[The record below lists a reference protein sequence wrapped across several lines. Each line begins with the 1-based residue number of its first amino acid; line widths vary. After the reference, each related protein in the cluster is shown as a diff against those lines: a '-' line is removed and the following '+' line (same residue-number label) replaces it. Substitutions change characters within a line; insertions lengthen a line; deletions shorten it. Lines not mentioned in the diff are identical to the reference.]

1 MIGFAANFLP
11 WVLVPRVTFV
21 YHYFASVPFIIL
33 ATVLFFEDLYDKK
46 TWAKPVIIGFMVL
59 VVALYALFYPVLTGI
74 PMTSIH
80 ASLLKWLPSWSLY

>member
-1 MIGFAANFLP
+1 M
-11 WVLVPRVTFV
+11 
-21 YHYFASVPFIIL
+21 PFIIL

-74 PMTSIH
+74 PMTSFH
-80 ASLLKWLPSWSLY
+80 ASLLKWLPSWTLY

>member
-1 MIGFAANFLP
+1 MRVRAVQGYGKRDKRIWWVVIGFAANFLP

-46 TWAKPVIIGFMVL
+46 TWQSPSSS
-59 VVALYALFYPVLTGI
+59 AL
-74 PMTSIH
+74 
-80 ASLLKWLPSWSLY
+80 